1 MMPLAVTLV
10 YLQGSARFKDQIN
23 FLADLGLVAD
33 CQRWE
38 WPCRHRVSW
47 VILTPQHG
55 VRTLG
60 KEMSTVWREKKLCL

>member
-1 MMPLAVTLV
+1 MPLAVAQV
-10 YLQGSARFKDQIN
+10 YLWGSAKFKDQIN

-38 WPCRHRVSW
+38 LPCRRGVSQ

-55 VRTLG
+55 VRGLG
-60 KEMSTVWREKKLCL
+60 KEKCIVWREETL